1 MSKSEHSIQNAIR
14 LALSEAGI
22 LNFRVNV
29 GTGWTGSRVSRT
41 TLRGQPVAIIENPR
55 PFSTGLPEGFSD
67 ILAAVQV
74 EITPDM
80 IGKTLAVFAV
90 VEVKSSTGRATA
102 QQKKFIE
109 TISNA
114 GGLAGIARSAD
125 DAMKIVKP

>member
-1 MSKSEHSIQNAIR
+1 MSKSEHAIQNAIR

-41 TLRGQPVAIIENPR
+41 MLRGQPVAIVENPR

-67 ILAAVQV
+67 ILAAVPV

-80 IGKTLAVFAV
+80 VGQKLAVFTV
-90 VEVKSSTGRATA
+90 VEVKSSTGRATWQ
-102 QQKKFIE
+102 QQKFID
-109 TISNA
+109 TIIKA
-114 GGLAGIARSAD
+114 GGRAGVARSAD
-125 DAMKIVKP
+125 AALKIVKT